1 MKLRRF
7 GASGKS
13 LRQKPS
19 WTHQPQVLIPF
30 PAQESTK

>member
-7 GASGKS
+7 GAPGKS
-13 LRQKPS
+13 IRQKLSRAHEPR
-19 WTHQPQVLIPF
+19 VLIPF